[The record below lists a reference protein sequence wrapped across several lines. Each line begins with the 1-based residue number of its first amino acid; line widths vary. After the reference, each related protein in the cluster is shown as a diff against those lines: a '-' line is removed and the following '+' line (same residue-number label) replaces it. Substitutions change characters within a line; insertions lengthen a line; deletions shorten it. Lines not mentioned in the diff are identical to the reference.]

1 MTDNT
6 SPVTP
11 ELRRR
16 VVSRRRSAT
25 PPPATLNTLLDELKG
40 LRRDMVVL
48 CRVIVESQ
56 QRAARSSVTKSLQR
70 AEQPGSLSAN
80 VQMPSW
86 YDAIFEADQEANA
99 G

>member
-1 MTDNT
+1 MTDKT

-11 ELRRR
+11 VLRRTPA
-16 VVSRRRSAT
+16 SRRRPVTS
-25 PPPATLNTLLDELKG
+25 PPATLDRLLEELKG

-56 QRAARSSVTKSLQR
+56 RQTRPSPVAKSLQR

-99 G
+99 Q

>member
-1 MTDNT
+1 MTDKT

-11 ELRRR
+11 VVRRTPA
-16 VVSRRRSAT
+16 SHRRPVP
-25 PPPATLNTLLDELKG
+25 PPPATLDRLLEELKG

-48 CRVIVESQ
+48 CRVMVESQ
-56 QRAARSSVTKSLQR
+56 RSPKPSSVARSLQR

-99 G
+99 R

>member
-1 MTDNT
+1 MTDKA

-11 ELRRR
+11 VLRRKPA
-16 VVSRRRSAT
+16 SRRRPVT
-25 PPPATLNTLLDELKG
+25 PPPATLTTLLEELKG

-56 QRAARSSVTKSLQR
+56 RSAKPSQVTRSLQR

-86 YDAIFEADQEANA
+86 YDAIFEADQEANVR
-99 G
+99 

>member
-1 MTDNT
+1 M
-6 SPVTP
+6 S
-11 ELRRR
+11 
-16 VVSRRRSAT
+16 SRAAASQLPRTAKRPSRKSAT
-25 PPPATLNTLLDELKG
+25 LSTVVQELQG

-48 CRVIVESQ
+48 CRVIVEGQ
-56 QRAARSSVTKSLQR
+56 KGQRKSLEQSLKR

-86 YDAIFEADQEANA
+86 YDAIFEADKEQAE